1 MRQHCGIGEMDETSC
16 LSFGCCWSKDLT
28 CFSPAGKY
36 NVALT
41 KKYWYFKRNLIISEN
56 GKNPIIYFI
65 KSVIRLVIALPS
77 SLASF
82 ETLIN

>member
-28 CFSPAGKY
+28 CFSPSGKY

-41 KKYWYFKRNLIISEN
+41 KKILVLQKKPYHLRTREKSYYLFYQICYSFGDSFALFIS
-56 GKNPIIYFI
+56 
-65 KSVIRLVIALPS
+65 
-77 SLASF
+77 
-82 ETLIN
+82 